1 MNYLT
6 DVVSDQETSEAF
18 DLLRRGRNRRKSILI
33 TGGAGFLGSRLCSRY
48 IRDGYRVICVDN
60 LSTGRMSNI
69 EPLLEHSL
77 FSFIK
82 HDVTLPLKLRERVSW
97 IYNMACPASPPKYQ
111 SDPIHTMKTNVQGA
125 LNLLD
130 LALEHGARI
139 LQASTSEVYG
149 DPDITPQQETY
160 LGNVNTVGPRSCYD
174 EGKRAAETI
183 FHDYQ
188 LFHGVDVRIARIF
201 NAYGPGMD
209 PNDGRVVSN
218 FITQALSGAP
228 ITVYGDGSQTRS
240 FCFLEDM
247 VDGLM
252 ALMHSESRKG
262 APACEPVNIGNPDEF
277 TVAELA
283 GLVLAQTG
291 SASDIAFRTLP
302 QDDPRRRRPDISLA
316 RERLGWSPKV
326 DLAQGLK
333 STIPYFAAELA
344 RERQPEIHADMVQ

>member
-6 DVVSDQETSEAF
+6 DVVSDQETSDAF

-48 IRDGYRVICVDN
+48 IREGYRVYCVDN

-69 EPLLEHSL
+69 EHLLDHAF

-82 HDVTLPLKLRERVSW
+82 HDVTEPLRLAGQVSW
-97 IYNMACPASPPKYQ
+97 VYNMACPASPPKYQ

-125 LNLLD
+125 LNMLD

-149 DPDITPQQETY
+149 DPDITPQQECY

-188 LFHGVDVRIARIF
+188 QFRGADVRIARIF

-209 PNDGRVVSN
+209 PDDGRVVSN
-218 FITQALSGAP
+218 FITQALRGTP

-247 VDGLM
+247 IDGLM
-252 ALMHSESRKG
+252 ALMHSENRKG
-262 APACEPVNIGNPDEF
+262 APMCEPVNIGNPDEF

-291 SASDIAFRTLP
+291 SASDIAFKALP
-302 QDDPRRRRPDISLA
+302 RDDPRRRRPDISLA
-316 RERLGWSPKV
+316 RDRLGWCPKV
-326 DLAQGLK
+326 NLAQGLK
-333 STIPYFAAELA
+333 STIPYFAKELA
-344 RERQPEIHADMVQ
+344 RETQAELNIDLVQ